1 MERLIEY
8 AGNHPWLVAAAVV
21 ALLAVIAFEL
31 RQRQNDFAAASPQ
44 DVIRMMN
51 QGALMLD
58 LRNPDTFAAGH
69 IQGAR
74 RMDSAEILKAGETLK
89 KYKEKAVVVYCESGS
104 LGASAAR
111 ILTGQ
116 GFTKVVNLAGGIAA
130 WRAEGLPVAKPAGSV
145 KDASTGKH
153 A

>member
-1 MERLIEY
+1 MERLLEY
-8 AGNHPWLVAAAVV
+8 AANHPWLVAAAVV

-31 RQRQNDFAAASPQ
+31 RERQNDFAAASPQ

-51 QGALMLD
+51 QGALVLD
-58 LRNPDTFAAGH
+58 LRNAELFAAGH

-89 KYKEKAVVVYCESGS
+89 KHKEKPVVVYCESGS

-116 GFTKVVNLAGGIAA
+116 GFTKVVNLGGGLAA
-130 WRAEGLPVAKPAGSV
+130 WRTEGLPLAKPGSAL
-145 KDASTGKH
+145 KEKH